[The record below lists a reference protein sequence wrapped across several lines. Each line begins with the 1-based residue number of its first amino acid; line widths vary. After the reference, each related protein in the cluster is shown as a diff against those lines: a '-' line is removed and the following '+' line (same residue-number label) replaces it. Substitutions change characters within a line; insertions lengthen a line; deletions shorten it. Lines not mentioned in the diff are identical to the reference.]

1 MSDKSPVPEKLYYRI
16 GEVSQLVGVDP
27 HVLRYWEGEFSMK
40 PHRSSSGQ
48 RLYRKVEL
56 SQFIRIRHLVYEE
69 GYTIQ
74 GAKRVLD
81 GKSEGGSGISPSQLK
96 EVLQRL
102 EGLRTTIG
110 DLQKEVLE
118 TGGG

>member
-1 MSDKSPVPEKLYYRI
+1 MSDKEAIPEKLYYRI

-74 GAKRVLD
+74 GAKRVLE
-81 GKSEGGSGISPSQLK
+81 GKSEGGSAISSVQLK
-96 EVLQRL
+96 EVLQGL
-102 EGLRTTIG
+102 EGLRGRI
-110 DLQKEVLE
+110 DEIKKDILDA
-118 TGGG
+118 GGG